1 MEGDTFMEW
10 YEILTSILTGLAV
23 TIPLV
28 VKLVEYVQKAI
39 KEKNWN
45 NLLTLVMKLM
55 AEAESKFDN
64 GADRKQWV
72 LGMVEASADTIN
84 YDIDLEEVGK
94 LIDSLCAMSKKVNA
108 PKE

>member
-28 VKLVEYVQKAI
+28 IKLVEYVKKAI

-45 NLLTLVMKLM
+45 NLLALVMRLM
-55 AEAESKFDN
+55 AEAENKFDN
-64 GADRKQWV
+64 GADRRQWV

>member
-1 MEGDTFMEW
+1 MEW
-10 YEILTSILTGLAV
+10 YEILTSILTGLAI

-45 NLLTLVMKLM
+45 HLLNLVMRLM
-55 AEAESKFDN
+55 AEAEEKFDN
-64 GADRKQWV
+64 GADRKSWV
-72 LGMVEASADTIN
+72 IGMIEASAETIN
-84 YDIDLEEVGK
+84 YDIDLEMLGD
-94 LIDSLCAMSKKVNA
+94 LIDSLCAMSKVVNA